1 MKMKSIRPFIP
12 VIIVAIFVVF
22 LSCSQRESKA
32 TNDEEKNVL
41 WPSKTLAIP
50 GGESF
55 YNPKV
60 YEYKDSEG
68 QLRIIVVYPTHGIT
82 ISK

>member
-1 MKMKSIRPFIP
+1 MKSIRPFIP
-12 VIIVAIFVVF
+12 IFIVAIVFIF
-22 LSCSQRESKA
+22 LSCNQNESK
-32 TNDEEKNVL
+32 TSDVEQNVI
-41 WPSKTLAIP
+41 WPSTTLALP

-68 QLRIIVVYPTHGIT
+68 QLKIIVVYPTHGVT